1 MKEVDFKA
9 QQNSEEVQQ
18 EETVSVENDVVETV
32 EIKNVEETAEET
44 VDETEKTAEKT
55 KDTEDTADTA
65 DTEFNEKESAKRLE
79 AIEEKRSIVDLNA
92 DKHRHQR
99 DEYHVLSREWKA
111 KRDSLNA
118 QVRDFV
124 TEAGKCRD
132 LRDKLNEQVRES
144 KASRDEWNKKVS
156 DFKAKM
162 TELRP
167 ERPEDKEK
175 PGQSLEEMKR
185 TLRRLEIDQQ
195 TKAMNKDAEDKLVK
209 EISTLAR
216 SIEGRQSEVDSSLEQ
231 NTEFRAVHTEFKEAK
246 AKAESYHTDMTE
258 SADKAQSEH
267 EKMIGLYD
275 QADRIR
281 KEADAA
287 QAKHMEY
294 RRMGDEEHKKHIEL
308 VGSIHEADK
317 EAMSIK
323 NRKSNVRKKKAEAE
337 NKKEAQDIFERFKSG
352 DKLSTDDLMALQRSG
367 YL

>member
-1 MKEVDFKA
+1 MEEVDFKA
-9 QQNSEEVQQ
+9 QQNSEEFQQ
-18 EETVSVENDVVETV
+18 EKTVPVEDDVVETV
-32 EIKNVEETAEET
+32 EIENVEETAEET
-44 VDETEKTAEKT
+44 VDEAADDAEKTEKTE
-55 KDTEDTADTA
+55 DTEDTAE
-65 DTEFNEKESAKRLE
+65 TEFNEKESAKRLE

-132 LRDKLNEQVRES
+132 LRDQLNEQVRAS
-144 KASRDEWNKKVS
+144 KATRDEWNVKVS
-156 DFKAKM
+156 ELKAKM

-167 ERPEDKEK
+167 ERSDDKEK
-175 PGQSLEEMKR
+175 SGQSLEEMKK
-185 TLRRLEIDQQ
+185 TLRRLEIEQQ
-195 TKAMNKDAEDKLVK
+195 TKTMNKDAEDKLVK
-209 EISTLAR
+209 EISTLAKN
-216 SIEGRQSEVDSSLEQ
+216 IEERQSEVDSSLEQ
-231 NTEFRAVHTEFKEAK
+231 NSEYKAVYTEFKEAK
-246 AKAESYHTDMTE
+246 AQAESFHSVMTD
-258 SADKAQSEH
+258 SADKAQAEH

-294 RRMGDEEHKKHIEL
+294 RRLGDEEHKKHIEL
-308 VGSIHEADK
+308 VGTIHEADK

-337 NKKEAQDIFERFKSG
+337 NKKEAKEIFERFKSG

>member
-1 MKEVDFKA
+1 MEEVDFKA

-18 EETVSVENDVVETV
+18 EKTVSVEDDVVETV
-32 EIKNVEETAEET
+32 EIENVEETAEKT
-44 VDETEKTAEKT
+44 VDEAADNAEKT
-55 KDTEDTADTA
+55 EDAENTTE
-65 DTEFNEKESAKRLE
+65 TEFNEKESAKRLE

-132 LRDKLNEQVRES
+132 LRDQLNEQVRVS
-144 KASRDEWNKKVS
+144 KATRDEWNEKVS
-156 DFKAKM
+156 GLKAKM

-167 ERPEDKEK
+167 ERSDDKEK
-175 PGQSLEEMKR
+175 SGQSLEEMKK
-185 TLRRLEIDQQ
+185 TLRRLEIEQQ
-195 TKAMNKDAEDKLVK
+195 TKTMNKDAEDKLVK
-209 EISTLAR
+209 EISTLAKN
-216 SIEGRQSEVDSSLEQ
+216 IEERQSEVDSSLEQ
-231 NTEFRAVHTEFKEAK
+231 NSEYKAVYTEFKEAK
-246 AKAESYHTDMTE
+246 AQAESFHSVMTD
-258 SADKAQSEH
+258 SADKAQAEH

-294 RRMGDEEHKKHIEL
+294 RRLGDEEHKKHIEL
-308 VGSIHEADK
+308 VGTIHEADK

-337 NKKEAQDIFERFKSG
+337 NKKEAKEIFERFKSG